1 MVPCSASTGWRRVRR
16 PLAPIRAYH
25 SPEDEEVFLEDLLV
39 SVDRLRSRG
48 GDVTVRRLPGLDHVN
63 GWVRAMPRSVRYFR
77 TLE

>member
-1 MVPCSASTGWRRVRR
+1 MVACSASTGWRRVRR

-63 GWVRAMPRSVRYFR
+63 GWVQAMPRVVRYFR